1 MGKCVYVTAETC
13 GDLGDL
19 PAFKIEERHEDYAH
33 NRRAATTKELYIT
46 LPGGTVS
53 VIHSKYFIV

>member
-19 PAFKIEERHEDYAH
+19 PAFKIVERHAGYG
-33 NRRAATTKELYIT
+33 RYWRAVMELYIT
-46 LPGGTVS
+46 LPSGTVS